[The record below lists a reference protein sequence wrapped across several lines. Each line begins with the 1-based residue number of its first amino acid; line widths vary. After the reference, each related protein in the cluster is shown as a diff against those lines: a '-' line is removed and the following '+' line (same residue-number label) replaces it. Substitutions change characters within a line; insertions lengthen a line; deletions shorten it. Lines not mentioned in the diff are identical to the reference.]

1 MSCAEKLRIAGRARS
16 GKRLRRMA
24 ALRKQARQLG
34 DNTAASA
41 DMQLVRRLLLRKPVG
56 MLMPF
61 SGNAGHA
68 EYGAGEPSHDGRKP
82 ALLMGMKSAF
92 QLSNDKVAHSGMFSP

>member
-1 MSCAEKLRIAGRARS
+1 MSCAEKLRIAGRARC
-16 GKRLRRMA
+16 GKRLRRKA

-41 DMQLVRRLLLRKPVG
+41 DVLPVHRLLSRKPVG

-61 SGNAGHA
+61 RGNAGHA
-68 EYGAGEPSHDGRKP
+68 EHGAGEPPHDGRKR

-92 QLSNDKVAHSGMFSP
+92 QLSNDKVAHTGMFSP